1 MSAEVSHQA
10 FFERLA
16 ARAGTPALADEEAA
30 LVLRITKVVAE
41 WSERRFAPLTAYAA
55 GLMIGGSAGADA
67 GDAAPQGAPE
77 AGPGAAA
84 RTVRLRELLASIETL
99 AAEDARG

>member
-1 MSAEVSHQA
+1 MSVEGSPAL

-16 ARAGTPALADEEAA
+16 AHAGTPPLDDEEAA
-30 LVLRITKVVAE
+30 LVLRITKVVAD

-55 GLMIGGSAGADA
+55 GLMIGAGATDRA
-67 GDAAPQGAPE
+67 D
-77 AGPGAAA
+77 
-84 RTVRLRELLASIETL
+84 RLRVLLRSVEAL